1 MRRSSL
7 ALALREEL
15 WKIVPRVPIAQ
26 TSLGWF
32 ILIVV
37 GTRHNWDIIIFARI
51 ANKRWIFPYTYMIQK
66 FTQLFDDFDTRV
78 TRWMARYGIIFLR
91 ISMGIVFLWFGA
103 LKFFPGLSPA
113 ADLATRTIERLTF
126 GLIGPDVSILIL
138 AAWES
143 LIGLGLISGY
153 FMRATLLLL
162 FLQMIGTISPL
173 FLFPQ
178 EVFNVFPYAP
188 TLEGQYIIK
197 NLVLISAGLVIGA
210 TVRGGKVVA
219 DPAAIHRDV

>member
-1 MRRSSL
+1 
-7 ALALREEL
+7 
-15 WKIVPRVPIAQ
+15 
-26 TSLGWF
+26 
-32 ILIVV
+32 
-37 GTRHNWDIIIFARI
+37 
-51 ANKRWIFPYTYMIQK
+51 MIQK

-126 GLIGPDVSILIL
+126 GLIAPDVSILIL